1 MIHDNKS
8 GLCEPAKVT
17 FLHFG
22 DVCPASFRR
31 IIESCNGG
39 GVMRCAL
46 LKVTAVLLLVLPAA
60 AQMRS
65 VISAGPVGAG
75 HGHPGGII
83 TRPGFGRGFHHG
95 NRFGTVIYPYS
106 FGYYDSFYGEPYPEV
121 VEQPSPVVVVRDER
135 PATPAASP
143 VQIAPA
149 DPKLIEVPEPQ
160 ITRTSTI
167 ARSPS
172 AIFILTDGRRLET
185 QNYTVT
191 DTQLT
196 IKEAHRPA
204 VQVPLDQL
212 NVQATLAENHQ
223 RGLDLQL
230 PESRSEILVGF

>member
-1 MIHDNKS
+1 
-8 GLCEPAKVT
+8 
-17 FLHFG
+17 
-22 DVCPASFRR
+22 
-31 IIESCNGG
+31 
-39 GVMRCAL
+39 MRCAL

-65 VISAGPVGAG
+65 VISAGPTGAG

-83 TRPGFGRGFHHG
+83 TRPDFARSFHHG

-106 FGYYDSFYGEPYPEV
+106 FGYYDGFYGEPYPGV
-121 VEQPSPVVVVRDER
+121 VEQPAPVIVVRDER
-135 PATPAASP
+135 PATTAAPP

-149 DPKLIEVPEPQ
+149 DPKLIDVPEPQ
-160 ITRTSTI
+160 MLRTTAV
-167 ARSPS
+167 ARTPS
-172 AIFILTDGRRLET
+172 AIFIFTDGRRLEA

-204 VQVPLDQL
+204 VQIPLDQL